1 MNIKVK
7 LINSQTHLESDD
19 IRILM
24 MLKDKIEKIL
34 REEFPSFE
42 YRVKIYGELI
52 PLRKLSD
59 TQSKE
64 GL

>member
-24 MLKDKIEKIL
+24 ILKDKIEKVL
-34 REEFPSFE
+34 KEEFPSFE

-52 PLRKLSD
+52 PLKKVSD
-59 TQSKE
+59 MQLKE